1 MMRNPCFGRWI
12 SHSISY
18 GLASSNKK
26 AARILAKAMISKID
40 GSEFL
45 PYVAGGTTTSPSNTI
60 HDEFQ
65 YSAFASFLKSHCSID
80 IDIPFIVKHKNA
92 IRLLTENEN
101 SIWDENIRIEL
112 NEFKDDVEDII
123 LPAKHHG
130 QQVEQGV
137 QLTALCTGSG
147 RNESCTS
154 AMVVVKSYDHQKIT
168 MQHTKELNTKQIRP
182 NQHMNKDRV
191 SVSEGSKRKLSE
203 RQENGMVYQT
213 HSQATKEKAKL
224 FIDLARVDSY
234 FEAPAAIRKKML
246 DIARSKRRK
255 LDSVNTMEKIRQ
267 QQKIESLTKSM
278 QKNEQRKSGE
288 RRGKPRLATDI
299 AMVDLTKPTSET
311 QNMAINKFIKRA
323 QKDYIIE
330 EILTLR
336 SYATPN
342 EELEGQEGH
351 EIAMTHGRIELKE
364 LGTIE
369 EVKRELRKVLGLNPL
384 DRSMD
389 STTMFKIQSEKSKA
403 IGGAG
408 KLIAW
413 NDTLEQEYISRNT
426 T

>member
-1 MMRNPCFGRWI
+1 
-12 SHSISY
+12 
-18 GLASSNKK
+18 
-26 AARILAKAMISKID
+26 
-40 GSEFL
+40 
-45 PYVAGGTTTSPSNTI
+45 
-60 HDEFQ
+60 
-65 YSAFASFLKSHCSID
+65 
-80 IDIPFIVKHKNA
+80 
-92 IRLLTENEN
+92 
-101 SIWDENIRIEL
+101 
-112 NEFKDDVEDII
+112 
-123 LPAKHHG
+123 
-130 QQVEQGV
+130 
-137 QLTALCTGSG
+137 
-147 RNESCTS
+147 
-154 AMVVVKSYDHQKIT
+154 
-168 MQHTKELNTKQIRP
+168 
-182 NQHMNKDRV
+182 
-191 SVSEGSKRKLSE
+191 
-203 RQENGMVYQT
+203 
-213 HSQATKEKAKL
+213 
-224 FIDLARVDSY
+224 
-234 FEAPAAIRKKML
+234 
-246 DIARSKRRK
+246 
-255 LDSVNTMEKIRQ
+255 
-267 QQKIESLTKSM
+267 M
-278 QKNEQRKSGE
+278 QKNEQRKSSE